1 MACALVLL
9 AQKATGV
16 AAGST
21 LPEQLSG
28 WLAGHAA
35 PGQRVVM
42 TFRLRELV
50 TLELR
55 NRVPVASIAANRVRA
70 DDDPASFVWMG
81 LRDQQLFGYPAAGW
95 DRTLGQPGT
104 AFLVLVEPH
113 ALTPSEM
120 LPLLGSPRGAEA
132 GFTPAVIL
140 READDAAHVLA
151 VDAGRASASAARL
164 GLHLSPE
171 AAQAWLALG
180 GTPAERVGRL
190 AAVRPVIVG
199 SGGSLVQL
207 RAALGGL
214 ACLTPATP
222 DETPGSVVLGA
233 CP

>member
-1 MACALVLL
+1 
-9 AQKATGV
+9 
-16 AAGST
+16 
-21 LPEQLSG
+21 
-28 WLAGHAA
+28 
-35 PGQRVVM
+35 VM

-70 DDDPASFVWMG
+70 EDDPGSFVWMG

-95 DRTLGQPGT
+95 DRTVGQDGT
-104 AFLVLVEPH
+104 VFLVLVEPH

-132 GFTPAVIL
+132 GFTPAVTL
-140 READDAAHVLA
+140 READDAAHVLT
-151 VDAGRASASAARL
+151 VDPGRASASAARL
-164 GLHLSPE
+164 GLHLSSE

-180 GTPAERVGRL
+180 GTPADRVQRL

-199 SGGSLVQL
+199 SAGSVERL
-207 RAALGGL
+207 RAALGGF
-214 ACLTPATP
+214 ACLSPAATG
-222 DETPGSVVLGA
+222 DAPGSVILGD